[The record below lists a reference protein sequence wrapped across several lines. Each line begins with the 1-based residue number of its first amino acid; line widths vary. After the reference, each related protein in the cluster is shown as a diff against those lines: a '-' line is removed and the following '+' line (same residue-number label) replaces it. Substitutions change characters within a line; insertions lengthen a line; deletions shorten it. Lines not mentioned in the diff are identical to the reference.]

1 MSWIIE
7 KLCELSAS
15 DWAAWVQA
23 IGVFVAIY
31 FASKVASNQ
40 SLKQYRYSIRLKE
53 KEDYEKRL
61 MLTEAVV
68 EIFKNT
74 SQRIKQ
80 IQSELHDQTAIYCV
94 ATKRKY
100 YDLDCLTDLL
110 AAFKQIPLH
119 DLPSAKLVTAVMISI
134 ATVRQLDI
142 QIEKA
147 FLEVVTMD
155 AADFEKVLATIKEV
169 SASMQLT
176 CKEVVDFYASL
187 ESQRPKPMSPL

>member
-1 MSWIIE
+1 MSWIVE
-7 KLCELSAS
+7 KLCELSVS
-15 DWAAWVQA
+15 DWAACVQA

-31 FASKVASNQ
+31 GASKVASNQ

-53 KEDYEKRL
+53 KEDYEQRL
-61 MLTEAVV
+61 MLTEAVA

-80 IQSELHDQTAIYCV
+80 IQSELLDQTAIYRV

-100 YDLDCLTDLL
+100 YDEDCLKDLL
-110 AAFKQIPLH
+110 AAFKQIPLY
-119 DLPSAKLVTAVMISI
+119 DLPSAKLVTTVMISV

-147 FLEVVTMD
+147 FLGAATMD
-155 AADFEKVLATIKEV
+155 GADFEKVLTIIKEV
-169 SASMQLT
+169 STSMQLT

-187 ESQRPKPMSPL
+187 KSQRPKPMSPL